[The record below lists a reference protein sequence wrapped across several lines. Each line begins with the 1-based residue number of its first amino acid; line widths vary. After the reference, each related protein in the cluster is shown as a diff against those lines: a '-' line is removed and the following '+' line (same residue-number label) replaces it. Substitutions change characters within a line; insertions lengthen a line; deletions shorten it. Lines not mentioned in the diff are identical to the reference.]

1 MDSDHG
7 STIITSSSTPTVVTS
22 RSTTVGTTV
31 KGNILDPSTVKS
43 LETAEVTEV
52 TVIDDVTV
60 TDLITEAGS
69 TFSNKNHPDL
79 RIITSTSTVQST
91 SITTTTE
98 GSTIR
103 GNIP

>member
-1 MDSDHG
+1 M
-7 STIITSSSTPTVVTS
+7 VVTS
-22 RSTTVGTTV
+22 TPTTVGTTV
-31 KGNILDPSTVKS
+31 KGKILDPSTVKS

-69 TFSNKNHPDL
+69 TSPNKIHPDL
-79 RIITSTSTVQST
+79 SIITSTSTVQST
-91 SITTTTE
+91 EITTEEVFTTV
-98 GSTIR
+98 R